1 MTIHFSRESNRM
13 SEVGAAIFPR
23 TLRIVYWPADARV
36 VDQDRARLEQGL
48 RQLGSLQI
56 ETLKTLDE
64 LAAKP
69 ADLLVVA
76 AQTVP
81 GEQFS
86 KWLRSF
92 KERVKNRGGIWTP
105 ALILANLPFPILNEV
120 MPEAV
125 QDNWYFDILAADHL
139 ASMPIRVANLLR
151 IHDHLHELQ
160 RYAATLDSLSAKV
173 QKLEDELEALKQ
185 A

>member
-1 MTIHFSRESNRM
+1 M
-13 SEVGAAIFPR
+13 SEASGAIFPR

-56 ETLKTLDE
+56 ETLKSLDE
-64 LAAKP
+64 LAARP

-81 GEQFS
+81 AEQFS

-92 KERVKNRGGIWTP
+92 KDRIKGSGGIWTP
-105 ALILANLPFPILNEV
+105 ALILANLPFPVLNEV

-125 QDNWYFDILAADHL
+125 QDNWYFDILAPEHM

-160 RYAATLDSLSAKV
+160 RYGSTLDSLSGKV
-173 QKLEDELEALKQ
+173 QKLEEELEAMKRT
-185 A
+185 